1 MSRPDRLAARRSPL
15 TAPLRR
21 WVAGMAVMLAAASPA
36 HADLWSLESS
46 VESRLETNDNV
57 NLVKHSPGTVNSLS
71 LSTALGATRRVENMA
86 TRLGLNATSVSQ
98 SGRGTNDRVDGR
110 INLSQSLS
118 LESDD
123 FDVSAG
129 YSQDFNNVVQTAD
142 VALSPGQ
149 RRTTSLAASWS
160 HSINER
166 LTSSAQVSRNETRYG
181 QAVSN
186 ASDYTDTALGG
197 GLSYR
202 LTEIDALNLQ
212 LSHSEYRPVS
222 LGNRSSTD
230 QWSLG
235 VSHQWS
241 ERSSSSVSLGSYR
254 TRTDGTALTLVC
266 PLDVALCRAGLVPFI
281 VVREPVTS
289 AATGLQYSA
298 SYSYQLDEVSA
309 ISFSASRSQ
318 RPGGSGSVQRNDVV
332 NLSASRSFSET
343 WGGSLSYNMSRTSAP
358 IAGSGGAFG
367 VGESRQQSFAMSL
380 SRQLADDLTLGLSY
394 QRTQANNVGPSNS
407 AQSSSVSVSLRY
419 AFPTFDA
426 SR

>member
-1 MSRPDRLAARRSPL
+1 MAGLAVL
-15 TAPLRR
+15 
-21 WVAGMAVMLAAASPA
+21 LAAASPA

-118 LESDD
+118 FESND
-123 FDVSAG
+123 FEVSAG

-142 VALSPGQ
+142 VGLSPGQ

-160 HSINER
+160 HSISER

-186 ASDYTDTALGG
+186 ASDYTDTLFGG

-212 LSHSEYRPVS
+212 LSHSEYRPVL

-235 VSHQWS
+235 MSHQWS
-241 ERSSSSVSLGSYR
+241 ERSSGSVSLGSYR
-254 TRTDGTALTLVC
+254 TRTDGSALALAC
-266 PLDVALCRAGLVPFI
+266 PLDVVLCRAGLVPFI

-289 AATGLQYSA
+289 SATGLQYSA
-298 SYSYQLDEVSA
+298 SYSYQLDEVSGF
-309 ISFSASRSQ
+309 SFSASRSQ
-318 RPGGSGSVQRNDVV
+318 RPGGLGAVQRNDAV
-332 NLSASRSFSET
+332 NLSASHSFSET
-343 WGGSLSYNMSRTSAP
+343 WGGSIGFNMSRTSAP
-358 IAGSGGAFG
+358 IAGSGGAFNA
-367 VGESRQQSFAMSL
+367 GESRQQSFSVSL
-380 SRQLADDLTLGLSY
+380 SRQLAEDLTLGLAY
-394 QRTQANNVGPSNS
+394 RLTQANNVGSSNS
-407 AQSSSVSVSLRY
+407 AQSNSVSVTLSHS
-419 AFPTFDA
+419 FPTLDA